1 MSKESDRQASRW
13 HVSFVLLGTI
23 VIVYVMSVLLIQ
35 ATTALQFST
44 DSFNKYDLKAL
55 HTNGVQAFSVRYH
68 LKL

>member
-35 ATTALQFST
+35 ATTAL
-44 DSFNKYDLKAL
+44 
-55 HTNGVQAFSVRYH
+55 
-68 LKL
+68 